1 MSHSPDFPSNAP
13 SGATLLVAL
22 VEGYVGMSGGRRA
35 EDTRQFIEL
44 FGQLIE
50 DVDVFTRAVVA
61 QKLAPYPDVPLSVLI
76 RLASDEDFAVAEPVL
91 ADAAQLP
98 GGLVDILSAG
108 ADVMIRR
115 ILARRKD
122 LTDAQV
128 SLLTIDQ
135 DPEILAILGPRA
147 ATALPAEAPAP
158 SPAPAEVGHDLRFL
172 AGDRSMRG
180 LLLNEAIQLTG
191 PAPSQIS
198 SERLTTLVRAAT
210 LRRLDLLAATFAELS
225 GLRADLVE
233 ALFEDD
239 GGEPLIV
246 LCRHVGL
253 GEEAMAQIMARAAP
267 QVGEVVDQMFRLRAL
282 FRSLS
287 ADAAATMIAVMQ
299 EEWAP
304 VPRHA
309 PQVAPGRVV
318 ADAEPQQA
326 NRVQTALH
334 AIKA

>member
-1 MSHSPDFPSNAP
+1 MSHSSDFPSNAP
-13 SGATLLVAL
+13 CGATLLVAL
-22 VEGYVGMSGGRRA
+22 VEGYVGMTGGRRT
-35 EDTRQFIEL
+35 EDTRQFVEL
-44 FGQLIE
+44 FGQLID

-61 QKLAPYPDVPLSVLI
+61 QKLAQHPDVPLSVLI

-91 ADAAQLP
+91 ADAVQLP

-108 ADVMIRR
+108 ADVIIRR

-122 LTDAQV
+122 LTEAQV
-128 SLLTIDQ
+128 SSLISDQ
-135 DPEILAILGPRA
+135 DPEILTILGQRA
-147 ATALPAEAPAP
+147 VTVQPAQP
-158 SPAPAEVGHDLRFL
+158 PAPAETGHDLRFL
-172 AGDRSMRG
+172 TGDRSMRG

-191 PAPSQIS
+191 PAPAQIS
-198 SERLTTLVRAAT
+198 TERLTTLVRAAT
-210 LRRLDLLAATFAELS
+210 LRRLDLLAVTFAEMS

-239 GGEPLIV
+239 GGEPLLV

-287 ADAAATMIAVMQ
+287 ADAASTMIAVMQ

-326 NRVQTALH
+326 SRAQTTSH